1 VQLARLVI
9 GVLKRREFENK
20 QQNTIGIALEKVF
33 EKIISCLTF
42 QGHNRLL

>member
-20 QQNTIGIALEKVF
+20 QQNTIGIALAKVF
-33 EKIISCLTF
+33 EK
-42 QGHNRLL
+42 